1 MNKVIRW
8 FSVFVICFGVLFTVP
23 VKPVKASS
31 SFFINSQLDIVDANP
46 GNGVCATSTN
56 VCTLRAAIMEANA
69 LPGADTIILSPVR
82 YTLLLDGNPSADNDD
97 NSVSG
102 DLDVT
107 DELTIQVGPTSGK
120 ATIQGRG
127 WTERIIENLT
137 SEGSA
142 GLTLI
147 NIIIKTGN
155 STERGG
161 GLLNTG
167 PAELIN
173 VTIENNVSAS
183 NGGGISSTGAL
194 TIVNSIIRNNT
205 SNDGTN
211 GGGGIHYV
219 GQNILTI
226 TNTTI
231 SGNTAKNGGGLLV
244 EKNLDASGPSIIY
257 GSTFSGN
264 IALSNGGAIFATKNG
279 GVELVNSTIS
289 GNSANND
296 GGGLY
301 GHISHETNIRYKL
314 ASVTITNNTADADSN
329 GGGNGGGIATNNQ
342 PDSIFISKNT
352 IIAGNFD
359 LSTGSSPVRPDC
371 SLTLTS
377 EGYNLIHQTTGCT
390 IVGDTTGNIL
400 GAFDGLSPLQNWGGL
415 TSTHIPS
422 YGIGLDA
429 GNPNGCTDF
438 QGNLLSDD
446 QIGEPRHQGHAGII
460 GVCDIGSVELE
471 QPV

>member
-1 MNKVIRW
+1 MNKVFRL
-8 FSVFVICFGVLFTVP
+8 FFAFVISLSLVFTFP
-23 VKPVKASS
+23 ISSARASTT
-31 SFFINSQLDIVDANP
+31 FFVNSTSDLVDANP
-46 GNGVCATSTN
+46 GNGICATSTN

-69 LPGADTIILSPVR
+69 LSGADTIMLQPIK
-82 YTLLLDGNPSADNDD
+82 YTLFLDGNTSADNDD

-107 DELTIQVGPTSGK
+107 DELTIMVGPTSGN
-120 ATIQGRG
+120 ATIQAKA

-137 SEGSA
+137 SERGA

-147 NIIIKTGN
+147 NIIIRNGN

-161 GLLNTG
+161 GLLNSG
-167 PAELIN
+167 PAELQN
-173 VTIENNVSAS
+173 VIIENNRSAS
-183 NGGGISSTGAL
+183 NGGGISSTGLL

-211 GGGGIHYV
+211 GGGGIHYI

-226 TNTTI
+226 TDTTI
-231 SGNTAKNGGGLLV
+231 SGNTAKNGGGLLI
-244 EKNLDASGPSIIY
+244 EKNLEAGSPSIIY

-264 IALSNGGAIFATKNG
+264 IALTNGGAIFATKNG

-314 ASVTITNNTADADSN
+314 ASVTITNNIADADSN
-329 GGGNGGGIATNNQ
+329 GNGNGGGIATNNQ

-359 LSTGSSPVRPDC
+359 LSTGSNPKHKDC

-377 EGYNLIHQTTGCT
+377 EGYNLIHETTGCT

-415 TSTHIPS
+415 TSTHLPS
-422 YGIGLDA
+422 YGIGLDS
-429 GNPNGCTDF
+429 GNPAGCTDF

-446 QIGEPRHQGHAGII
+446 QIGEPRHQGHAGIVGI
-460 GVCDIGSVELE
+460 CDIGSVELE
-471 QPV
+471 QPT